1 MKKSIITAT
10 AIALATALGNCSKPL
25 LVTATTLQ
33 QMPKSE
39 ESFVTVVEKDKLP
52 EGAVKI
58 GSAKAEDNNGRTK
71 AKDCS
76 FDKVFEAVLIKAHEM
91 GGNFVVIT
99 NHTEP
104 NKKKLEPCHGLEA
117 DIYYAADNQ

>member
-1 MKKSIITAT
+1 MRKNIIG
-10 AIALATALGNCSKPL
+10 AIAIAMMAAASSCSKPL
-25 LVTATTLQ
+25 LVTATTIK

-39 ESFVTVVEKDKLP
+39 EALVTVVEKDKLP
-52 EGAVKI
+52 ASAVKI

-76 FDKVFEAVLIKAHEM
+76 FDKVFEAVLIKAYEM
-91 GGNFVVIT
+91 GGNMVVIT

-104 NKKKLEPCHGLEA
+104 NKKKLQPCHALEV
-117 DIYYAADNQ
+117 DIYFCADNQ

>member
-76 FDKVFEAVLIKAHEM
+76 FDNVLEAVLIKAQEM

-99 NHTEP
+99 NHTEA

-117 DIYYAADNQ
+117 DIYYAAGNQ

>member
-1 MKKSIITAT
+1 MKKSIIAAT
-10 AIALATALGNCSKPL
+10 AIALATALGSCSKPL

-52 EGAVKI
+52 EG
-58 GSAKAEDNNGRTK
+58 SAKAEDNNGCTK

>member
-1 MKKSIITAT
+1 M
-10 AIALATALGNCSKPL
+10 CSSDL
-25 LVTATTLQ
+25 
-33 QMPKSE
+33 
-39 ESFVTVVEKDKLP
+39 
-52 EGAVKI
+52 
-58 GSAKAEDNNGRTK
+58 
-71 AKDCS
+71 
-76 FDKVFEAVLIKAHEM
+76 VFEAVLIKAHEM